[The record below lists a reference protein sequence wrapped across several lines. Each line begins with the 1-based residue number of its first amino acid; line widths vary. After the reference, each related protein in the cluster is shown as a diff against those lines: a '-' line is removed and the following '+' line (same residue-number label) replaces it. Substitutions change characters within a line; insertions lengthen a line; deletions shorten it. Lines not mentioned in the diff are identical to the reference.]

1 MLWNYIIS
9 IWPFFKVTS
18 FSEIINFSSFLLI
31 ICFKISCNVLLKHFY
46 KSYFKILV
54 RSFQHLIH
62 LCIGIN
68 WLPFIIQVVIFLILG
83 IIGELILFPRHL
95 SSYNCRSLWD
105 LFKYVK
111 VKVTQSCP
119 TLCNPVNY
127 TVRGILQARILEWV
141 AFTFYREYL
150 NRQPPGLGLA
160 CGFWINFVDYGSNG
174 RKCSVSLWNYFG
186 LLSLSEV
193 PGSPDFPNSLLWRQV
208 SLP

>member
-1 MLWNYIIS
+1 MIFFQII
-9 IWPFFKVTS
+9 
-18 FSEIINFSSFLLI
+18 
-31 ICFKISCNVLLKHFY
+31 CNVLLKHFN

-62 LCIGIN
+62 LCIGIS

-83 IIGELILFPRHL
+83 IMGELILFPRHL
-95 SSYNCRSLWD
+95 FSYNCRRLWD

-111 VKVTQSCP
+111 VKVTQPCP
-119 TLCNPVNY
+119 TLCNPMNY

-141 AFTFYREYL
+141 AFHFYREYL
-150 NRQPPGLGLA
+150 NRQPPSFHLA
-160 CGFWINFVDYGSNG
+160 CGFWINFKDFGSNG
-174 RKCSVSLWNYFG
+174 CKCSVSLCYYFG

-193 PGSPDFPNSLLWRQV
+193 PGSPDFPNSLLWGQM